1 MEKEM
6 YVKPSAEV
14 VMYDS
19 SDIIATQSGSSSV
32 CVFYNY
38 SGNCL
43 AGNPGMGIICTERQ
57 GIFSPDNGDS
67 SFG

>member
-19 SDIIATQSGSSSV
+19 SDIIATRSG
-32 CVFYNY
+32 CLFNNY
-38 SGNCL
+38 SGRCWF
-43 AGNPGMGIICTERQ
+43 GDSGQGFICGQRMGVL
-57 GIFSPDNGDS
+57 SPDNGDS

>member
-6 YVKPSAEV
+6 YIKPSAEV

-19 SDIIATQSGSSSV
+19 SDIIATRSGDDDTGYI
-32 CVFYNY
+32 CIFTTH
-38 SGNCL
+38 GQ
-43 AGNPGMGIICTERQ
+43 GIICPLWKI
-57 GIFSPDNGDS
+57 GLASPDNGDS

>member
-19 SDIIATQSGSSSV
+19 SDIIATQSGDDGYICIFVSQGRVLSV
-32 CVFYNY
+32 LC
-38 SGNCL
+38 
-43 AGNPGMGIICTERQ
+43 
-57 GIFSPDNGDS
+57 
-67 SFG
+67 

>member
-19 SDIIATQSGSSSV
+19 SDIIATQSG
-32 CVFYNY
+32 CLFNNY
-38 SGNCL
+38 SGVCRL
-43 AGNPGMGIICTERQ
+43 TNPGQ
-57 GIFSPDNGDS
+57 GVFCGPRTGLFSPDNGDS